1 MRLRRQNRRLVT
13 FGLLVILAVGLLT
26 IGSRSGVLRPL
37 ISAVTIPLAPIARI
51 FTGGTET
58 ALDLTET
65 GEDIET
71 LQRQN
76 VELEKTVAELQ
87 VEIVRL
93 REIER
98 DYYRLSGL
106 VNYASENPDQSV
118 VSANVIARDT
128 SSYLRWIIIN
138 RGARDGIQ
146 IGNPVM
152 SDLGLVGRVEDV
164 AADMAWIRLANDPS
178 SFINARTQE
187 TRAEGIV
194 IGQLQGTMLMD
205 KIPQTQVMQIGDLVL
220 TSGLGGT
227 FPADIVIGQVTS
239 VRKPPAE
246 LFQTAEIRPTVDY
259 ANLDIV
265 MVITLFAP
273 VDTSIFDEQL
283 QSTPAP

>member
-1 MRLRRQNRRLVT
+1 MRRQNRRVFT
-13 FGLLVILAVGLLT
+13 FGLLVLLT
-26 IGSRSGVLRPL
+26 VGVLIIGSRSGVLRPV
-37 ISAVTIPLAPIARI
+37 ISIITIPLAPIARL
-51 FTGGTET
+51 FNGGTET
-58 ALDLTET
+58 VLGTTDTA
-65 GEDIET
+65 EDYET
-71 LQRQN
+71 LQRHNQ
-76 VELEKTVAELQ
+76 ELEKTVAELQ

-106 VNYASENPDQSV
+106 VNYTADNPDQSV
-118 VSANVIARDT
+118 VSANVISRDT

-146 IGNPVM
+146 VGNPVM
-152 SDLGLVGRVEDV
+152 SDLGLVGVVEDV
-164 AADMAWIRLANDPS
+164 AADIAWIRLANDPS
-178 SFINARTQE
+178 SLINARTQE

-205 KIPQTQVMQIGDLVL
+205 KIPQTQLMEVGDLVL

-239 VRKPPAE
+239 IRKPPAE
-246 LFQTAEIRPTVDY
+246 LFQTAEVRPTVDY

-265 MVITLFAP
+265 MVITLFQP
-273 VDTSIFDEQL
+273 VDTSVFDEQL
-283 QSTPAP
+283 QPTPAP